1 MENSWSGSSADGMRL
16 AARDSAEFVVQDACL
31 CSTLSMFHRV
41 IGHCVC
47 STLSMFHRVI
57 GHCVCSTLSL
67 FHHVFNALALSTV
80 YNPNPNPSP
89 SCLILTRVHRVHS

>member
-1 MENSWSGSSADGMRL
+1 MRL

-31 CSTLSMFHRV
+31 
-41 IGHCVC
+41 C

>member
-31 CSTLSMFHRV
+31 
-41 IGHCVC
+41 C

-89 SCLILTRVHRVHS
+89 SCLILTRVHRVHP

>member
-47 STLSMFHRVI
+47 STLS
-57 GHCVCSTLSL
+57 L
-67 FHHVFNALALSTV
+67 FHHVFNNLALSTV

-89 SCLILTRVHRVHS
+89 SCLILTRVHRVHP

>member
-31 CSTLSMFHRV
+31 
-41 IGHCVC
+41 C

>member
-47 STLSMFHRVI
+47 STLS
-57 GHCVCSTLSL
+57 L

-80 YNPNPNPSP
+80 YKPNPNPSP